1 MWISACANFT
11 LLICFIVCSLARCL
25 VSHKLLVLFI
35 CDVNCLLLW
44 YIWKSSWT
52 RRKHGNSLGK
62 VSCQT
67 GVTFSIDVSR
77 VGNWQG
83 VLSSPVI
90 LSSWD
95 WLGVLSVSLNFCW
108 YFMFQILKF
117 FNRLPVLMFNQIY
130 RLPRTFSNLLMIK
143 HFKCSRQ
150 KGAFPSGLKVTLMS
164 HLYKTIKD
172 PTVFSNC
179 TRRLYTSGHGWGKFS
194 DLGINWHVLQCWN
207 FITYSV
213 EYRKLFYDGGE

>member
-25 VSHKLLVLFI
+25 VSHKLLVFFT

-44 YIWKSSWT
+44 YTCIWKSSWT

-83 VLSSPVI
+83 VLSPPVI

-95 WLGVLSVSLNFCW
+95 WQGVLSVSLNLCW
-108 YFMFQILKF
+108 YFMFQISKF
-117 FNRLPVLMFNQIY
+117 FNRLPVLVFNQINKA
-130 RLPRTFSNLLMIK
+130 RKALHLIETTQGFACQHKQLEGGLAWLWAPAAVTRVWSLDLN
-143 HFKCSRQ
+143 SD
-150 KGAFPSGLKVTLMS
+150 PSLVTSVPSMLIRS
-164 HLYKTIKD
+164 LISV
-172 PTVFSNC
+172 PG
-179 TRRLYTSGHGWGKFS
+179 TR
-194 DLGINWHVLQCWN
+194 
-207 FITYSV
+207 
-213 EYRKLFYDGGE
+213 